1 MRDSAGTR
9 RVGRAGSDEGIAG
22 PRPDAACVNHVRLP
36 LQDRRSE
43 THCYNCVI
51 EEFQTPAY
59 NLSLRMLGDWAL
71 AEDAVQE
78 AFTSGYRAFHQF
90 RGENLRGWILR
101 IVANVCRDMLRSG
114 SARPTVPLD
123 PMPSGPDDP
132 RQAPSVLDIPS
143 TEESPEAHAERQELN
158 RAIESGLA
166 SLSTDQRLAVVLVD
180 VQGFS
185 YEEAASVMGCS
196 VGTVR
201 SRLSRGRGRLRDH
214 LRTAG
219 ELLPSRYRLEQ

>member
-1 MRDSAGTR
+1 MVEPLSETR
-9 RVGRAGSDEGIAG
+9 CIGHA
-22 PRPDAACVNHVRLP
+22 RLP
-36 LQDRRSE
+36 LQDSSGS

-59 NLSLRMLGDWAL
+59 NLALRMLGDWAL

-90 RGENLRGWILR
+90 RGRNLRGWLLR
-101 IVANVCRDMLRSG
+101 IVANVCRDILRSRR
-114 SARPTVPLD
+114 ARPTVSLD
-123 PMPSGPDDP
+123 PVAPDPDDP
-132 RQAPSVLDIPS
+132 NPSAMDLPS

-166 SLSTDQRLAVVLVD
+166 SLSADQRLAIVLVD

-185 YEEAASVMGCS
+185 YDEAATVMGCS

-201 SRLSRGRGRLRDH
+201 SRLSRGRGRLRDY
-214 LRTAG
+214 LRTVG
-219 ELLPSRYRLEQ
+219 ELLPARYRLEQ

>member
-1 MRDSAGTR
+1 MPNPLSDARCAGH
-9 RVGRAGSDEGIAG
+9 A
-22 PRPDAACVNHVRLP
+22 RLL
-36 LQDRRSE
+36 LQDRSGS

-78 AFTSGYRAFHQF
+78 AFTSGYRSFHQF
-90 RGENLRGWILR
+90 RGENLGGWMLR
-101 IVANVCRDMLRSG
+101 IVANVCRDMLRARR
-114 SARPTVPLD
+114 ARPAEPLD
-123 PMPSGPDDP
+123 PMPPDPDDP
-132 RQAPSVLDIPS
+132 NRNPSAMDFPS
-143 TEESPEAHAERQELN
+143 TEESPEDYAERRELN

-166 SLSTDQRLAVVLVD
+166 TLSTDQRLAVALVD

-201 SRLSRGRGRLRDH
+201 SRLSRGRGRLRDY
-214 LRTAG
+214 LRTMG